1 MNNPINEM
9 MDTSMEKI
17 RQMADANTVV
27 GQPIVTGDGTT
38 VIPISRV
45 KFAFAGGG
53 SEFNTKNATG
63 SAKPYG
69 GGTGATVTVT
79 PVAFLI
85 CKDGSCRLLSVP
97 EPASNSL
104 ERAIEQF
111 PDIADKVMQLIQEK
125 KAEKAAKDSE
135 TV

>member
-1 MNNPINEM
+1 MSNPINAM

-17 RQMADANTVV
+17 RQMADANTVM
-27 GQPIVTGDGTT
+27 GQPVVTADGTT

-45 KFAFAGGG
+45 KYAFAGGG
-53 SEFNTKNATG
+53 SEFAAKNAG
-63 SAKPYG
+63 ESKPYG
-69 GGTGATVTVT
+69 GGTGGSVSVT

-85 CKDGSCRLLSVP
+85 SKEGSCRILPVP
-97 EPASNSL
+97 EPATNSL

-125 KAEKAAKDSE
+125 KAAKAADE

>member
-1 MNNPINEM
+1 MTNPINSM

-27 GQPIVTGDGTT
+27 GQSIVTADGTT

-45 KFAFAGGG
+45 KYAFAGGG
-53 SEFNTKNATG
+53 SEFNSKNAG
-63 SAKPYG
+63 DSKPYG
-69 GGTGATVTVT
+69 GGTGGSVSVT

-85 CKDGSCRLLSVP
+85 CKDGGCRILPVP

-125 KAEKAAKDSE
+125 KAAKAEKTE